1 MLDPIDVGRMV
12 RSAIERNDPWVFTH
26 PEWLGANLDH
36 AQGVLDAIREAAGAG
51 EDPRRRRRSA
61 VGCAATTTTRGK
73 HMEIAGKV
81 AVITGGGSG
90 IGRGVGTL
98 FAERGMK
105 VVLADMNAEV
115 LDATVADLQAKGH
128 EVTGVPTDVADFD
141 AVKHLAD
148 VAFDTH
154 GNVHVL
160 MNNAGTGGGG
170 TFDDA
175 DMTQWRRAIGVN
187 IEGTLHGILAFMPR
201 MLANDEEGYITG
213 TTSGS
218 GAQGTM
224 YSGAPYAATK
234 NAVLSLMESLYGYLR
249 DRGSKLHAA
258 CLFPPLDALGH
269 GQPDRRRHVEGRGR
283 ARRARRARGA
293 RAGRRR
299 GHREQRVLVEP
310 DTGPGRALLRRSPQG
325 DPRVAGRD
333 DHEEGARHDR
343 PDPA

>member
-1 MLDPIDVGRMV
+1 
-12 RSAIERNDPWVFTH
+12 
-26 PEWLGANLDH
+26 
-36 AQGVLDAIREAAGAG
+36 
-51 EDPRRRRRSA
+51 
-61 VGCAATTTTRGK
+61 
-73 HMEIAGKV
+73 MEIDGKV

-115 LDATVADLQAKGH
+115 LDATVADLQGKGH
-128 EVTGVPTDVADFD
+128 EVMGVPTDVADFD

-148 VAFDTH
+148 VAFETH

-258 CLFPPLDALGH
+258 CLFPPLTRSGMGSPIVVDMLKAGGVPAALAEPEELA
-269 GQPDRRRHVEGRGR
+269 QVVVEGIANNAFWLNPTPDQDERFFGGR
-283 ARRARRARGA
+283 LKEI
-293 RAGRRR
+293 
-299 GHREQRVLVEP
+299 HEW
-310 DTGPGRALLRRSPQG
+310 QG
-325 DPRVAGRD
+325 EMIMKKANAMIDQTP
-333 DHEEGARHDR
+333 
-343 PDPA
+343 PDPYLWSPGPYPGS